1 MTRAEADYDRLFNL
15 SLDLL
20 CVAGLDG
27 YFKRVNPSWTRVL
40 GWSEAELLARPVES
54 FMHPEDRGRTLQARS
69 ELAKGVPVR
78 GLENR
83 YLCKDGSCRW
93 LSWQSVLEPGASTV
107 FAVARDVTE
116 RRQQDQEHLVLSKL
130 ESTGILAAG
139 IAHDFNNL
147 LASLLLNV
155 DLVSM
160 CDGTT
165 DEQEHHLQQARQT
178 VMTARALTQQL
189 ITFAEGGAPLRRAC
203 DVKTLLARAMSVG
216 LTGSTIDGQC
226 ELADDLW
233 LAELDEGQISQVI
246 RNLILN
252 AREAVPANGIIRLRA
267 ENAVIQ
273 AGSAEGCPAGNYL
286 RITLTDNGTGI
297 APEILPKIFDP
308 YFSTKQR
315 GSQKGMG
322 LGLTICRMVIGKHGG
337 SVTVDRRSEGGTR
350 VVCYLP
356 ALAPSGRERTPVDPA
371 PPAAAKRIL
380 VMDDESLFLEILEAM
395 LRQLGYEV
403 NVAAEG
409 NRAVALYE
417 QASKEGR
424 PFDVVLLDL
433 TIRGGMGGSETVA
446 VLREKDPAVEA
457 VLMSG
462 YSHEPAF
469 RDYARHGFK
478 AALEKPF
485 SAQALLAA
493 LKKAR
498 LDPATGSGPL
508 AAQTA

>member
-40 GWSEAELLARPVES
+40 GWSEAELLARPVEE

-93 LSWQSVLEPGASTV
+93 LSWQSVLEPAASTV

-116 RRQQDQEHLVLSKL
+116 RRQQDHEHLVLSKL

-147 LASLLLNV
+147 LAGLLLNV

-160 CDGTT
+160 SDGTT
-165 DEQEHHLQQARQT
+165 DEQEHHLQQARQAI
-178 VMTARALTQQL
+178 VAARALTQQL
-189 ITFAEGGAPLRRAC
+189 ITFAEGGAPVRRAC
-203 DVKTLLARAMSVG
+203 DVKTLLTRTMNVG
-216 LTGSTIDGQC
+216 LTGSTINGQC
-226 ELADDLW
+226 ELAKDLW
-233 LAELDEGQISQVI
+233 RAELDEGQISQVF

-252 AREAVPANGIIRLRA
+252 AREAVPANGIIRLSA

-273 AGSAEGCPAGNYL
+273 AGSPEGCPAGHYV
-286 RITLTDNGTGI
+286 RITVTDNGTGI
-297 APEILPKIFDP
+297 APDILPKIFDP

-322 LGLTICRMVIGKHGG
+322 LGLTICRMVIKKHGG
-337 SVTVDRRSEGGTR
+337 SITVERRSEGGTR

-356 ALAPSGRERTPVDPA
+356 AIAPAGQERTPTDTAA
-371 PPAAAKRIL
+371 PAAKRIL
-380 VMDDESLFLEILEAM
+380 VMDDEPLFLEIMESM

-433 TIRGGMGGSETVA
+433 TIRGGMGGSETIGA
-446 VLREKDPAVEA
+446 LRQKNPAVEA
-457 VLMSG
+457 VLMTG

-485 SAQALLAA
+485 SAQALLTA
-493 LKKAR
+493 LKKDR
-498 LDPATGSGPL
+498 LDSTTGPGPL
-508 AAQTA
+508 AVRTT